1 MARFG
6 KSGLVVMGALLA
18 MLLVSSP
25 AMATT
30 ISFTFPE
37 FNGNGPV
44 DNGLTLGF
52 ASAGYVIPAGETIIS
67 AIFSS
72 SYGNSAVPNT
82 SIMEVFV
89 DSVLVGQCASTA
101 DVCWNKPAQPPTPFS
116 HSFLPS
122 ELADLADGFAL
133 FTVHQ
138 TADHTIRLGSSV
150 FTIET
155 AALDPGVT
163 ATPEPAS
170 ITLMAIGLAGAASA
184 AWRRRMRPR
193 PDA

>member
-1 MARFG
+1 
-6 KSGLVVMGALLA
+6 
-18 MLLVSSP
+18 
-25 AMATT
+25 
-30 ISFTFPE
+30 
-37 FNGNGPV
+37 
-44 DNGLTLGF
+44 
-52 ASAGYVIPAGETIIS
+52 
-67 AIFSS
+67 
-72 SYGNSAVPNT
+72 
-82 SIMEVFV
+82 
-89 DSVLVGQCASTA
+89 
-101 DVCWNKPAQPPTPFS
+101 VCWNKPAQPPTPFS